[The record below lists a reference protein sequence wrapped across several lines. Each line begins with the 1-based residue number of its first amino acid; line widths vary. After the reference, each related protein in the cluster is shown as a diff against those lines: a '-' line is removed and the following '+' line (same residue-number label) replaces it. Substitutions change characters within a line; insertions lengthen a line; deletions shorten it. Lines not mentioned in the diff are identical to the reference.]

1 MLKTKEEKVRTISMP
16 AFISSIFGVTEPAI
30 YGVTLP
36 MKTPFYI
43 SCGSFR
49 TYGGCHDGLQIFK
62 MYSIGGLGV
71 FVFPSLDWS

>member
-1 MLKTKEEKVRTISMP
+1 P

-43 SCGSFR
+43 SCTVAAAIGAGLSFFPDLKN
-49 TYGGCHDGLQIFK
+49 YAMGAMGIFA
-62 MYSIGGLGV
+62 
-71 FVFPSLDWS
+71 FPGYVSPEAGMTPMWII